1 MVVEIIN
8 ITDAPG
14 RTPTQVD
21 IWNKTIDP
29 GVSMKLPAE
38 LVDKKVRTLE
48 DQGLIAIGRVPSW
61 YATAKQRKGKSLSP
75 AERRRRNTS
84 SVSKPKVEL
93 RLAEEVPVHEEI
105 QLKRQ
110 RR

>member
-1 MVVEIIN
+1 MIVEITN

-38 LVDKKVRTLE
+38 LVNEKVRALE
-48 DQGLIAIGRVPSW
+48 DQGLIAIGRVPPW

-84 SVSKPKVEL
+84 AAAKPKVEL
-93 RLAEEVPVHEEI
+93 KLAEEIPVEDEI